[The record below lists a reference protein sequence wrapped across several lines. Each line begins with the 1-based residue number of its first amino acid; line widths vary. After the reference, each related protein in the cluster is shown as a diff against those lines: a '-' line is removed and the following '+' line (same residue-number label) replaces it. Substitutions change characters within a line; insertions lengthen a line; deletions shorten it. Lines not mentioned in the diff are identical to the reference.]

1 MNCRLLNTQSQFY
14 DEEKSIYIAFK
25 KEGYIYI
32 YNYNYN
38 YKHQLQLCTLRRSSS
53 EGVSP
58 VQRLG

>member
-32 YNYNYN
+32 YNY
-38 YKHQLQLCTLRRSSS
+38 KHQLQLCTLRRSSS
-53 EGVSP
+53 EGLSP